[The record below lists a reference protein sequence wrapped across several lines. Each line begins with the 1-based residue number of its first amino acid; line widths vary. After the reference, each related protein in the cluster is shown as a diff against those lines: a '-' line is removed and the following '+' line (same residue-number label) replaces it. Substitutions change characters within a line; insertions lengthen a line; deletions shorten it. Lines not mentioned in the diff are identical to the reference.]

1 MVKYG
6 VVGVDTLL
14 RDLTAWD
21 TLLVA
26 GRLHKP
32 VIHIVQD
39 KAVMAAVSANLQ
51 AALAASL
58 LMLPQ
63 GFTTQVL
70 QCHACDP
77 GLGDVGWQD
86 AGAQCRNYL
95 RAFAGY
101 RTLETSA

>member
-1 MVKYG
+1 MIKYG

-14 RDLTAWD
+14 RDLTTWD

-32 VIHIVQD
+32 VNHIVQD
-39 KAVMAAVSANLQ
+39 NAIMAAISVNLQ

-63 GFTTQVL
+63 GFTTQVPR
-70 QCHACDP
+70 CCNCP
-77 GLGDVGWQD
+77 GQVPDVSAAEMQPPPCC
-86 AGAQCRNYL
+86 AGA
-95 RAFAGY
+95 
-101 RTLETSA
+101 T